1 MRIFILFW
9 LLAAGSI
16 TDLRYRR
23 VENLLSLTGFLT
35 GLMLDIF
42 CLGPAGTIDA
52 AIAAFLVFMVLYPMF
67 SIRLIGAGD
76 IKFLMAVSMFLGRE
90 MLMASLVPIAAASVV
105 IMLLMAFR
113 KGRWKDL
120 QIPMTIPISLGILS
134 TVKI

>member
-76 IKFLMAVSMFLGRE
+76 IKFLMAVSMFLGRD

-105 IMLLMAFR
+105 IMLLMVFR

>member
-105 IMLLMAFR
+105 IMLLMVFR

>member
-35 GLMLDIF
+35 GLMFDIF

-105 IMLLMAFR
+105 IMLLMVFR